1 MKDDELPP
9 LPPPLPPTHS
19 RSFSSSSSSSAGS
32 PQPPPAEWTRRVAT
46 ETRRRESPR
55 EDDSDGTQRTNGG
68 GTVAARAMRATRSEA
83 MDSSTSSRG
92 GDYTLDRSTP
102 SRVSPQPPSNLPSK
116 PTSTTPTIDPP
127 PNNSTQRTRASAF
140 LSKVSPSLSS
150 HSRYSSSPSNIA
162 NIGLRGSPEP
172 LGLGIGGGNLTRH
185 LGGLPSPP
193 PTNSDGGSLEGGSR
207 YGTVRSNGT
216 EASARSGSEYES
228 GGNVSPLKPDR
239 PPKSERR
246 SSTITPTKEVP
257 SIGRISPSIAGSSTN
272 SPSRSSSVNERFRR
286 SDSAAS
292 FRRSGSPS
300 PVSSLTPSAS
310 LRSLDRYASDG
321 SGSEAMEELRD
332 SLVGVEPRRRLRA
345 RTGSEGPQEVLD
357 TDEAERRRDLQ
368 SRKANELK
376 EKNQKVSPLLS
387 VLSKRQ
393 S

>member
-32 PQPPPAEWTRRVAT
+32 PQAPPAEWTRRIAT
-46 ETRRRESPR
+46 ETRSASPRGENSFESP
-55 EDDSDGTQRTNGG
+55 RTNGG
-68 GTVAARAMRATRSEA
+68 GTVTARAMRASKSE
-83 MDSSTSSRG
+83 STDSSRG
-92 GDYTLDRSTP
+92 GDYINLGRSTP
-102 SRVSPQPPSNLPSK
+102 SRASPQPPPLPSN
-116 PTSTTPTIDPP
+116 PASSTTPTMEPP

-172 LGLGIGGGNLTRH
+172 LGLGIGVGNLTRH

-216 EASARSGSEYES
+216 DSSARSGSGNES
-228 GGNVSPLKPDR
+228 GGNISPLKPDR

-246 SSTITPTKEVP
+246 SSIITPTKDPSVP
-257 SIGRISPSIAGSSTN
+257 SIGRTSPTIAGSSTN

-310 LRSLDRYASDG
+310 MCSLDRYTSDG

-345 RTGSEGPQEVLD
+345 RTGSEGAQEVLD
-357 TDEAERRRDLQ
+357 TDGAERRRDTQ
-368 SRKANELK
+368 SKKANELK
-376 EKNQKVSPLLS
+376 EKNQKVSLCLFCTRS
-387 VLSKRQ
+387 
-393 S
+393 